1 MPDVC
6 CLLSAVHHLDSTL
19 LHPGGGHS
27 PYRNSVACPEECKHS
42 LSNRYYSCTAHFSTK
57 IVPTDIKKAR
67 KRPFY
72 KLLRA
77 FDVLADFI
85 FADLQKIIFAQLPVN
100 SDKNPPKIFLFFLS
114 FPSFFLSVSMFKPP
128 AKNSLFSSLF
138 PIPFLKN
145 AKKQRFQRIK
155 NQKKQQKI
163 STKIPCQQICFSSS
177 FSSPSFF

>member
-1 MPDVC
+1 MER
-6 CLLSAVHHLDSTL
+6 A
-19 LHPGGGHS
+19 
-27 PYRNSVACPEECKHS
+27 Y
-42 LSNRYYSCTAHFSTK
+42 FS
-57 IVPTDIKKAR
+57 ISYQSHGDR
-67 KRPFY
+67 KRTEKPF
-72 KLLRA
+72 KIRLSSPNV
-77 FDVLADFI
+77 VLADFI

-100 SDKNPPKIFLFFLS
+100 SDKNPAKIFLFFLS